1 MIFRS
6 QVSWRMESPKQGDR
20 STQWLELIK
29 GNTDFI

>member
-1 MIFRS
+1 
-6 QVSWRMESPKQGDR
+6 MESPKQGGR